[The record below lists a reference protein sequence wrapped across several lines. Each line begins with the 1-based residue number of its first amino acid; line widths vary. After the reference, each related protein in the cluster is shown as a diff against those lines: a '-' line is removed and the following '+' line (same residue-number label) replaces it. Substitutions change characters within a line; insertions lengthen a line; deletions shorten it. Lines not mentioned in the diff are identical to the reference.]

1 MDVNDLQNTE
11 KEEYDDDRIVEKP
24 DYVEEDDE
32 PETQPE
38 VVEETEEADKT
49 EEIAEEDLPLGLSPT
64 FVRGTNRYQ
73 LTGAICG
80 YAGALILHGL
90 LGMVGVFPEESG
102 TSSMIFTIVG
112 LLAGFVIGSY
122 LSKRKKAELEAALK
136 AAKENN

>member
-1 MDVNDLQNTE
+1 MDVNNLQNTE

-24 DYVEEDDE
+24 DYVEEEDE
-32 PETQPE
+32 PEAQPE
-38 VVEETEEADKT
+38 VEETEEAD
-49 EEIAEEDLPLGLSPT
+49 ESDEIAEEDLPLGLSPT

-112 LLAGFVIGSY
+112 LLAGFAIGSY